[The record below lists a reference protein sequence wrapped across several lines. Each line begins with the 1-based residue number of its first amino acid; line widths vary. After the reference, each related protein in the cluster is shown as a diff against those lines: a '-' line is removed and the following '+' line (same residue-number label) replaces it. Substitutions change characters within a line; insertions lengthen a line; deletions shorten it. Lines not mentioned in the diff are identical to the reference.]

1 MSGGAQPLAARTC
14 CRCYL
19 VCRPSYLAHL
29 VVAGLDVGRFHWSGH
44 VPSRVQMVGLAVSAT
59 SWGLVL
65 CAMAVNRFF
74 AATVRLQTEGS
85 LITAGPY
92 R

>member
-1 MSGGAQPLAARTC
+1 M
-14 CRCYL
+14 
-19 VCRPSYLAHL
+19 PSYLAHL

-44 VPSRVQMVGLAVSAT
+44 VRSRVQMAGLTVSAT

-74 AATVRLQTEGS
+74 AATVRLQTEG
-85 LITAGPY
+85 
-92 R
+92 